1 MIPAEHQ
8 IIMLFFVQLVFQ
20 LSFCR
25 FSNRVLDS
33 HVFPRF
39 SISNKTQSF
48 LETGISLTPKKVP
61 ISSTPFMVKIA
72 NGEGFSQE
80 DKEIG
85 EILQKRTE

>member
-1 MIPAEHQ
+1 MIPAEHP

-25 FSNRVLDS
+25 FSNRDLDS
-33 HVFPRF
+33 HVIPHF
-39 SISNKTQSF
+39 STCSKTQSF
-48 LETGISLTPKKVP
+48 LEISISHTPKIVT
-61 ISSTPFMVKIA
+61 ISSNPFMVKIA